1 MGDVSGRGAFRRRAP
16 GARRQSRRRRRKPR
30 SGRGMR
36 RAGHP
41 RGETGDRRPARCRRR
56 RLCPGLRRRNE
67 SMGQTTPST
76 RPRWSGCSTP
86 RSVRISRRG
95 SSNTSGAASRDPPPS
110 GPGLILPG
118 RGTAPASTG
127 PRSATTPSP
136 SSCAADTTPLQ
147 VVAVYR
153 TQRRS
158 WRVMTEHVGAL
169 LDEYPGPAEHDA
181 TSSRVQATTSPRTTR
196 ITSCQS
202 RPPGSSTSC
211 LPPMVSLNSARS
223 ARGTSLMPGGPV
235 IIAKSTSSWP
245 DQPASH
251 GRRVR
256 CARLTCLPFFGP
268 TDA

>member
-1 MGDVSGRGAFRRRAP
+1 MPRCRGRDRNGDP
-16 GARRQSRRRRRKPR
+16 HDPR
-30 SGRGMR
+30 L
-36 RAGHP
+36 
-41 RGETGDRRPARCRRR
+41 RPARCRRR

-95 SSNTSGAASRDPPPS
+95 SSNTSGAASRVHPPS

-181 TSSRVQATTSPRTTR
+181 TGGGQGRLPVKATAKRSRSTPPHVQLWKQTPKNETWTGPAARR
-196 ITSCQS
+196 AAG
-202 RPPGSSTSC
+202 RGRRFPPT
-211 LPPMVSLNSARS
+211 
-223 ARGTSLMPGGPV
+223 RGTGREVRHGPMPATVCIVAGRGAHSAYATPV
-235 IIAKSTSSWP
+235 IEP
-245 DQPASH
+245 
-251 GRRVR
+251 
-256 CARLTCLPFFGP
+256 
-268 TDA
+268 

>member
-36 RAGHP
+36 RAGPTRRNRRSTAGAGQSWPTAPGTAGRARRRCRGSARRRSAVGRAVP
-41 RGETGDRRPARCRRR
+41 RRRGRDRNGDPHDPRRRPARCRRR

-181 TSSRVQATTSPRTTR
+181 TGGGQGRLPVKATAKRSRST
-196 ITSCQS
+196 
-202 RPPGSSTSC
+202 PPHGHPAARLRVC
-211 LPPMVSLNSARS
+211 LPWSR
-223 ARGTSLMPGGPV
+223 
-235 IIAKSTSSWP
+235 
-245 DQPASH
+245 
-251 GRRVR
+251 
-256 CARLTCLPFFGP
+256 
-268 TDA
+268 